1 MLLYMDRMHPG
12 KYKLSSVSF
21 EMLVI
26 GNSQRSLRRSMGDPG
41 TCTSIFGSIVG
52 KRNQKKRI
60 VCHYQSFAVPAS
72 KARERPIHKLRC
84 LSEVFM

>member
-1 MLLYMDRMHPG
+1 MLLYMDCMHPG

-26 GNSQRSLRRSMGDPG
+26 GNSQRSLRRSMDDPG

-52 KRNQKKRI
+52 KRN
-60 VCHYQSFAVPAS
+60 S
-72 KARERPIHKLRC
+72 KETDCLP
-84 LSEVFM
+84 LSELCCTPRLEDGRKTHT